1 MLTVCYSPK
10 GGQGCTTVTAA
21 LALTQRGSRLIDTTG
36 DLPAVLGLPEA
47 SGLGICDLLA
57 DDQALEV
64 AAVERLAVDR
74 SLMPLVVA
82 GYTPAASVPEHRWAE
97 LAATLIADRGV
108 WFLDAGTNPAASS
121 VAADRK
127 LLVVRNCYLALRRAL
142 AHPARPDGVV
152 LVSEPG
158 RALNAAD
165 VEAVLTAPV
174 VAEIAID
181 PAVARTI
188 DAGLLAARL
197 PRALRRSLATLTP
210 GDEVASRV

>member
-21 LALTQRGSRLIDTTG
+21 LALAQRGSRLIDTTG

-47 SGLGICDLLA
+47 CGPGICDLLA
-57 DDQALEV
+57 DDQPLGV
-64 AAVERLAVDR
+64 AAIGRLATP
-74 SLMPLVVA
+74 SPTPLVGA
-82 GYTPAASVPEHRWAE
+82 GSTPAAGVPAHRWAE
-97 LAATLIADRGV
+97 LAATLAADRGA
-108 WFLDAGTNPAASS
+108 WFLDAGTDPAAGS
-121 VAADRK
+121 VAADRR
-127 LLVVRNCYLALRRAL
+127 LLVVRNCYLALRRAA
-142 AHPARPDGVV
+142 AHPVRPDAVV
-152 LVSEPG
+152 LVTEPG
-158 RALNAAD
+158 RALAATD

-197 PRALRRSLATLTP
+197 PRTLARSLATLTV